1 LNISAQRSFIGL
13 AVTAALGVSA
23 AASAQ
28 QGSPAESAVVLD
40 DIIVTARKRAESTFE
55 IPETI
60 NTLQREVIERA
71 RIAGLA
77 DIGQM
82 VTNVNLSTRTDG
94 FPNVSV
100 RGVGSF
106 GNTQGVGFYLDDVQI
121 FSDASARFGDLER
134 IEVLKGPQGTLYG
147 GSNIGGAVRFV
158 TVKPDPTD
166 LYGNATLTAGEQGLV
181 DVEASLNAPLGGNGW
196 ALRLFGMA
204 SSNDG
209 YLYNPNSVRA
219 NGLSNDNPR
228 DIGAVDQ
235 ESVRVALAGSLTEK
249 LSLLASVRW
258 NALEG
263 PNDPWSVE
271 LDDSFE
277 FPAGIDLSTNPRQDR
292 ETIAA
297 TLELRYEADA
307 FEVTSVT
314 SHTDTDS
321 DRESDLDNSQEFI
334 LDLFRPQEFKVLSQ
348 ELRFTSTGD
357 GPLEWLAGLYYLDFE
372 DDLDSSLIF
381 LGGSSLF
388 DGVIP
393 DPATEQD
400 VVDVV
405 PFEDRLRERTQRAA
419 FVTASYRTGDLEF
432 GAGARVD
439 RWEVE
444 MTNRQSGLSGRQS
457 ETEFLPRLSA
467 TWYLDDRG
475 SNVYA
480 TAARGFEPGG
490 FNLGNFAG
498 SNELFGFEP
507 EEATSYEIGFKGR
520 TADGRATLTAAAF
533 LIQYDRRQFELQAQ
547 DPVTGDFVE
556 GIVNAGDSSQ
566 YGIEADLA
574 WQATDNLRLSIGG
587 GYVDAEW
594 DSGTVLADGT
604 DLSGLTPPYVQDFT
618 AIAAAD
624 YDREFTPGLS
634 FFARAQISYNGAFEV
649 DLGNTV
655 ENPSFTV
662 ASLRVGVGSDRW
674 QVSAGVQNLFDEE
687 YYTDAT
693 VFPNFNPLVPLDS
706 IIIGTLGQPR
716 LFTATLKVMF

>member
-1 LNISAQRSFIGL
+1 MRPGFTGLGL
-13 AVTAALGVSA
+13 AAVLGVSA
-23 AASAQ
+23 PASAQ
-28 QGSPAESAVVLD
+28 QDAVVEQAPVLD
-40 DIIVTARKRAESTFE
+40 DIVVTARKRAETTFE

-60 NTLQREVIERA
+60 TSLSRELIERA
-71 RIAGLA
+71 RITGLA
-77 DIGQM
+77 DVGQM
-82 VTNVNLSTRTDG
+82 VTNINLSVRTDG

-106 GNTQGVGFYLDDVQI
+106 GNTQGVGFYLDDVQV

-158 TVKPDPTD
+158 TVRPDPANFS
-166 LYGNATLTAGEQGLV
+166 GSATVTAGEQGLV
-181 DVEASLNAPLGGNGW
+181 DVEASLNAPLGDSSW

-228 DIGAVDQ
+228 DIGKVDQ
-235 ESVRVALAGSLTEK
+235 EAVRLALAGSLTEK
-249 LSLLASVRW
+249 LSLFASVRW
-258 NALEG
+258 NALDG

-271 LDDSFE
+271 LDDQFE
-277 FPAGIDLSTNPRQDR
+277 FPSGIDLSANPRHDR
-292 ETIAA
+292 ETLAA

-307 FEVTSVT
+307 FAVTSVS

-334 LDLFRPQEFKVLSQ
+334 LDLFRPQEFKILSQ

-357 GPLEWLAGLYYLDFE
+357 GPLEWLAGLYYLEFE

-381 LGGSSLF
+381 LGGASLF

-419 FVTASYRTGDLEF
+419 FVTASYRSGDLEF

-444 MTNRQSGLSGRQS
+444 SINRQSGLSGRQS

-467 TWYLDDRG
+467 TWYLDDRD
-475 SNVYA
+475 SNLYA

-490 FNLGNFAG
+490 FNLGNFSG
-498 SNELFGFEP
+498 STELFGYEP

-520 TADGRATLTAAAF
+520 SADGRATLTAAAF
-533 LIQYDRRQFELQAQ
+533 LIDYDRRQFELQAA

-556 GIVNAGDSSQ
+556 GIVNAGDSTQ
-566 YGIEADLA
+566 YGVEVDLA
-574 WQATDNLRLSIGG
+574 WQATGNLRLSLGG

-594 DSGTVLADGT
+594 DSGTILADGT
-604 DLSGLTPPYVQDFT
+604 DLSGLTPPYVKDFT
-618 AIAAAD
+618 AILAAD
-624 YDREFTPGLS
+624 YDRDLASGLS
-634 FFARAQISYNGAFEV
+634 FFGRAQVSYNGPFEV
-649 DLGNTV
+649 DLANTV
-655 ENPSFTV
+655 ENPSFTAV
-662 ASLRVGVGSDRW
+662 SLRVGVGSDRW
-674 QVSAGVQNLFDEE
+674 QVSAGVENLFDEE
-687 YYTDAT
+687 YYTDVT

-716 LFTATLKVMF
+716 LFTAALKVMF